1 MGANLMPF
9 ADNWAYLKTE
19 LAWLDRLLMLAIARQ
34 RKETKAVN
42 KVATTPADRLSAHWW
57 KGVISVPNPS
67 YDDCRV
73 PAKPKKAEPTSTFSP
88 SVLAESSVA
97 PCKAP
102 TGYQSQLE
110 HRIKASAEA
119 NVVLGL
125 PSLRHYLN
133 LTLFEKNLI
142 LLVLAPEVNRRY
154 GKLYHFL
161 QTGEEK
167 STRASDLPMV
177 DLALRLL
184 CRNDL
189 ERRRARAKLTGPH
202 SLIAKKIL
210 RYVTVRPGTR
220 LTSYLQLSEEWIDY
234 FLAEQPDQ
242 QFVFEQLAIAS
253 APLLALPAPTPA
265 TRAVKIRQPEVAWDR
280 LILPTPVM
288 GQLQSITQQTSAGLL
303 TRIADT
309 GQVAMLVGEAGTGKT
324 MAAGAIAT
332 SIRQPLSVLDLSEVN
347 PTDWSA
353 VLDSLDPYRY
363 PVLLIKSASVWFGRN
378 RSANSGT
385 DSGENP
391 SLSPAQLQQWL
402 QTRKAEPGLT
412 LLSSRYL
419 HLVQAKWRQQMNAIL
434 SLPMPYKV
442 ARKMLWR
449 QAFSGIACSDS
460 IDWMAIAAQLKVSG
474 GEIQLLGEAAIAIAQ
489 TKNAKTVTLS
499 HIQQA
504 IKQRGLSVTLSC

>member
-1 MGANLMPF
+1 MGADLMPF

-34 RKETKAVN
+34 RKDTKAVN
-42 KVATTPADRLSAHWW
+42 QVAKNPTDRLSAHWW

-73 PAKPKKAEPTSTFSP
+73 PTKPAKTETTTANAQTGNSP
-88 SVLAESSVA
+88 SAA
-97 PCKAP
+97 QCKAP
-102 TGYQSQLE
+102 VGYQNQLE
-110 HRIKASAEA
+110 HRIKASAQA
-119 NVVLGL
+119 DIVLAL

-142 LLVLAPEVNRRY
+142 LMVLAPEINRRY
-154 GKLYHFL
+154 GRLYHFL

-167 STRASDLPMV
+167 NNRPSDLPMV

-189 ERRRARAKLTGPH
+189 ERRRAREKLTGPH
-202 SLIAKKIL
+202 SLIEKKVL
-210 RYVTVRPGTR
+210 RYISLRPSTR
-220 LTSYLQLSEEWIDY
+220 LTNYLQLSEDWTDY
-234 FLAEQPDQ
+234 LLSEKPDQ
-242 QFVFEQLAIAS
+242 QFLFGRLATPA

-265 TRAVKIRQPEVAWDR
+265 TRAVKISQPAVPWDQ

-288 GQLQSITQQTSAGLL
+288 GQLQSITQQTSAILL
-303 TRIADT
+303 TRAKI

-332 SIRQPLSVLDLSEVN
+332 SSRQPLSTLDLSQVN
-347 PTDWSA
+347 PRDWAA
-353 VLDSLDPYRY
+353 VLNSLDPYRY
-363 PVLLIKSASVWFGRN
+363 PVLLIKSASIWFGRN
-378 RSANSGT
+378 RNAA
-385 DSGENP
+385 SGEAAE
-391 SLSPAQLQQWL
+391 LSTAQLQQWL
-402 QTRKAEPGLT
+402 QTRKSEPGLT

-419 HLVQAKWRQQMNAIL
+419 HVVQAKWRQQMDAIL

-442 ARKMLWR
+442 ARKMMWR
-449 QAFSGIACSDS
+449 QAFAGISCSDT
-460 IDWMAIAAQLKVSG
+460 IDWSSLAAQLKVSG
-474 GEIQLLGEAAIAIAQ
+474 GEIQVLAEAAIAIAQ
-489 TKNAKTVTLS
+489 SKKAKTMTIG

-504 IKQRGLSVTLSC
+504 IKQRGLSVTLS